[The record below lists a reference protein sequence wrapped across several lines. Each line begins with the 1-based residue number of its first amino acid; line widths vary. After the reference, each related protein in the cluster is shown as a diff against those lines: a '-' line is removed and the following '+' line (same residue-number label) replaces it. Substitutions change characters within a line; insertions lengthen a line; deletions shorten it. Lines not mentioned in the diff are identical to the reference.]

1 MRGENITMKKT
12 FTSLQKLTAAG
23 IVAVA
28 ITGAVAGTSYS
39 SAHFSDISG
48 QWFEQSVKDAA
59 AKGYVDGFEDGTF
72 RPNEPVTR
80 AQFMKLVAA
89 GIGKK
94 VETVEGNAWYMPYIK
109 ALREEGIVDERFSP
123 GDMNQPMVRA
133 EMAMYAVKAVD
144 PELKGTLLEATERG
158 IVQGVGNGELEPM
171 GHTTRAQA
179 VTIIERI
186 LDAREGKELEV
197 DKYAVSRAEIEKTG
211 SNVNSMLGLQP
222 QNIGQTWSLGQG
234 ASVTLNQVI
243 VADPSDENDPYMALI
258 DKSWWPEHADK
269 NRDFVVMANFT
280 ITVDESAEKDVR
292 IYGNQHLTLYDG
304 TGILL
309 LDKEGLDRVVNFSR
323 PGTYSGFVAYT
334 VKRDYAIDG
343 RLTFNVVGNKVIVAD

>member
-1 MRGENITMKKT
+1 MKTLKLKPMKKM
-12 FTSLQKLTAAG
+12 TAAG
-23 IVAVA
+23 VVVAA
-28 ITGAVAGTSYS
+28 MMGAVAGTSYS
-39 SAHFSDISG
+39 SAQFSDISG

-72 RPNEPVTR
+72 RPNESVTR
-80 AQFMKLVAA
+80 AQFMKLVAS

-109 ALREEGIVDERFSP
+109 ALKEEGIVEERFNP

-222 QNIGQTWSLGQG
+222 QNIGQTWSLGEG
-234 ASVTLNQVI
+234 ASVTLNQVVI
-243 VADPSDENDPYMALI
+243 ADPSDENDPYWAYI
-258 DKSWWPEHADK
+258 DKSWWPDTADK
-269 NRDFVVMANFT
+269 KRDIVVMAKFT
-280 ITVDESAEKDVR
+280 ITVDESADDNVR
-292 IYGNQHLTLYDG
+292 LYAYQHFTLYDM
-304 TGILL
+304 TGPLT
-309 LDKEGLDRVVNFSR
+309 VSR
-323 PGTYSGFVAYT
+323 DNLPGVIPFRKPGTYSGFVAYT
-334 VKRDYAIDG
+334 IEREYTNTAG
-343 RLTFNVVGNKVIVAD
+343 LTFNIVGNDVVIAE

>member
-1 MRGENITMKKT
+1 MKTLKLKPMKKM
-12 FTSLQKLTAAG
+12 TAAG
-23 IVAVA
+23 VVVAA
-28 ITGAVAGTSYS
+28 MMGAVAGTSYS
-39 SAHFSDISG
+39 SAQFSDISG

-72 RPNEPVTR
+72 RPNESVTR

-109 ALREEGIVDERFSP
+109 ALKEEGIVEERFNP

-186 LDAREGKELEV
+186 LAAREGKELEV
-197 DKYAVSRAEIEKTG
+197 DKYAVSRAEIEKTS

-222 QNIGQTWSLGQG
+222 QNIGQTWSLGEG

-243 VADPSDENDPYMALI
+243 VANPSDENDPYWAYI
-258 DKSWWPEHADK
+258 DKNFWPRNADK
-269 NRDFVVMANFT
+269 ERDVVIMAKFT
-280 ITVDESAEKDVR
+280 VNVDESADDNV
-292 IYGNQHLTLYDG
+292 IVYANQHLTLYDA
-304 TGILL
+304 TGLL
-309 LDKEGLDRVVNFSR
+309 GLSEKGLDRAINFGR
-323 PGTYSGFVAYT
+323 PGVYSGFVAYT
-334 VKRDYAIDG
+334 VKREYAQNG
-343 RLTFNVVGNKVIVAD
+343 RLTFNVVGNKVVVAD

>member
-1 MRGENITMKKT
+1 MKTLKLKPMKKM
-12 FTSLQKLTAAG
+12 TAAG
-23 IVAVA
+23 VVVAA
-28 ITGAVAGTSYS
+28 MMGAVAGTSYS
-39 SAHFSDISG
+39 SAQFSDISG

-72 RPNEPVTR
+72 RPNESVTR
-80 AQFMKLVAA
+80 AQFMKLVAS

-109 ALREEGIVDERFSP
+109 ALKEEGIVEERFNP

-222 QNIGQTWSLGQG
+222 QNIGQTWSLGEG
-234 ASVTLNQVI
+234 ASVTLNQVVI
-243 VADPSDENDPYMALI
+243 ADPSDENDPYWAYI
-258 DKSWWPEHADK
+258 DKSIWPEYADK
-269 NRDFVVMANFT
+269 ERDVVVMANFT
-280 ITVDESAEKDVR
+280 LNVDESADDNVLL
-292 IYGNQHLTLYDG
+292 YAYQHFTLYDT
-304 TGILL
+304 TGALL
-309 LDKEGLDRVVNFSR
+309 ASKEPLNRVIGFDE
-323 PGTYSGFVAYT
+323 PGTYTGFVAYT
-334 VKRDYAIDG
+334 VKRDLVQDYRI
-343 RLTFNVVGNKVIVAD
+343 TFNVVGNRVIVAD